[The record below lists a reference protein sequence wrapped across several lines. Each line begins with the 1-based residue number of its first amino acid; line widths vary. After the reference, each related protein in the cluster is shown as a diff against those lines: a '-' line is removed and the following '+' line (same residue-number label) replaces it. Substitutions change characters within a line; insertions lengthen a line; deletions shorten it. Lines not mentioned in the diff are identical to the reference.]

1 MECDKHSNVSFRKI
15 SDGINPSKFYGSS
28 SSDYLFEGTE
38 GNTQPT
44 ELSFRFSRILG
55 PSTVWKVFRKQHNL
69 LEFISENN
77 CGLFPFT
84 YQISDGTRLFLAAD
98 PITFWHLDEQ
108 RKPMQRRSYEIIQE
122 GKACKLYFDL
132 EFDKDLNPNSDGFKM
147 VNTFIFLVC
156 FALRSKY
163 NIFCQASD
171 ILNLDSSTS
180 NKFSCHLIFPYVI
193 FLNNFHAGQFVK
205 QLCFEIMLV
214 SQPSSNLKLLKG
226 INLMDEINKLLVLD
240 SKGKT
245 KLFCDEA
252 VYSKNRHFRLYKSSK
267 FGKNVALEVSE
278 HNLFEVNARNLASK
292 EEILFLCSLITYCN
306 DSKMKL
312 TYECDSRDCMEGNKH
327 IWRKTN
333 TTNLSTSPYAEI
345 DKCIDYVVHPGKIYR
360 SRYFP
365 EKSIII
371 YDIVGN
377 RYCGNIGRS
386 HKSNNVKY
394 VVDIKSL
401 TYYQKCYDPDC
412 ADFKSPKKKLP
423 VDEYV
428 FINNNIDD
436 ELVLAAADRCDLVV
450 PTEPYSEVYSSSENE
465 DLIEAAERCERMN

>member
-1 MECDKHSNVSFRKI
+1 MECDKQSNEFFRKVG
-15 SDGINPSKFYGSS
+15 GIDPSKFYGSS
-28 SSDYLFEGTE
+28 SDHLFEGTE
-38 GNTQPT
+38 DNTQST

-55 PSTVWKVFRKQHNL
+55 PSTLWKVFRKQHNL
-69 LEFISENN
+69 LEFISQSN

-108 RKPMQRRSYEIIQE
+108 RNPMQRRSYEIIQE

-132 EFDKDLNPNSDGFKM
+132 EFDKDLNPNSDGCKM

-163 NIFCQASD
+163 NISCQAND
-171 ILNLDSSTS
+171 VLNLDSSTS
-180 NKFSCHLIFPYVI
+180 SKFSCHLIFPYVI

-205 QLCFEIMLV
+205 QLCFEIMLI
-214 SQPSSNLKLLKG
+214 SQTSSNLKLLKG
-226 INLMDEINKLLVLD
+226 IHLMDEIHELLVLD

-267 FGKNVALEVSE
+267 FGKNVALKVSE
-278 HNLFEVNARNLASK
+278 HNLFVVNARDLTSK
-292 EEILFLCSLITYCN
+292 EENLFLCSLITYCN
-306 DSKMKL
+306 DSDIRL
-312 TYECDSRDCMEGNKH
+312 TCECDPIHCVEGNKQ
-327 IWRKTN
+327 IWRKT
-333 TTNLSTSPYAEI
+333 TNVPSSPYAEI
-345 DKCIDYVVHPGKIYR
+345 DKCIDLVVHPGKIYR
-360 SRYFP
+360 SRYFS
-365 EKSIII
+365 EKNIII

-423 VDEYV
+423 VNEYV

-436 ELVLAAADRCDLVV
+436 ELVLAAANLCDVVV
-450 PTEPYSEVYSSSENE
+450 PKEPYSEVYSSSENE